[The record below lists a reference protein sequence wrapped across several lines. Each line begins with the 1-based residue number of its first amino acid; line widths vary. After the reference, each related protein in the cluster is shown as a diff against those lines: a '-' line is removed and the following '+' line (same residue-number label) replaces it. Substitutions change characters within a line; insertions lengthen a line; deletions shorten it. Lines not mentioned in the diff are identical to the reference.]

1 MNDTMLGY
9 DKDEALAYILPRVK
23 PELPLN
29 DAAKTQQAIRAM
41 IDAHIR
47 YLHVCGALDEAGDT
61 GEGEYDEDDAF
72 EFILDAVSAGCTE
85 DEKDA
90 LASLVLAFL
99 PCQDDFMDQM
109 GLLGE

>member
-9 DKDEALAYILPRVK
+9 DKEEALKYILPRVK
-23 PELPLN
+23 PELPLK
-29 DAAKTQQAIRAM
+29 DAAETEKALRAM
-41 IDAHIR
+41 IDAHLR
-47 YLHVCGALDEAGDT
+47 YLHQCGALNDDGDT

-72 EFILDAVSAGCTE
+72 EFILDAVSLGCTE

-99 PCQDDFMDQM
+99 PCQDDYMDQM